1 MVTFGQGTNSRIL
14 ILEISLNTTY
24 NLHKNLQG
32 KIRIK
37 KQGDEK
43 K

>member
-1 MVTFGQGTNSRIL
+1 MVMFGQGTNSRVL
-14 ILEISLNTTY
+14 IFEISLNITY
-24 NLHKNLQG
+24 NRYKNLQG

-43 K
+43 N